1 MWDYGK
7 KKKGVYPAPSVGQ
20 DTRLCTSLRTQK
32 ERIPAAGFLQRRY
45 PLYEALLCLI
55 VGILPSLRRPALL
68 LSSVL
73 GQKTERTPQNPHF
86 LGLSVFPFY
95 NNTII
100 LYYDCADVA
109 VFNPA

>member
-1 MWDYGK
+1 MYQSADAK
-7 KKKGVYPAPSVGQ
+7 
-20 DTRLCTSLRTQK
+20 K

-55 VGILPSLRRPALL
+55 VGVLPSLRRPALL

-100 LYYDCADVA
+100 FYNNGFDMSRFNVGKHFLETGA
-109 VFNPA
+109 VKS